1 MLISRSRAHPGA
13 PRPWTR
19 IALAAALFA
28 AWSGAHPRAARAQAD
43 TASLPPQE
51 IGTIAVGQTKNG
63 VLEAGDW
70 TMSDGTWAD
79 IWYVTVTAG
88 QRVAIEARAR
98 GFSAYVQLLD
108 PWGSKLAEDAGSPA
122 RVTYSVREAGRY
134 QIVVN
139 NYSDTPQPGSYVL
152 TIR

>member
-1 MLISRSRAHPGA
+1 MPMHQTWKTS
-13 PRPWTR
+13 
-19 IALAAALFA
+19 ALAALLLCGAGALR
-28 AWSGAHPRAARAQAD
+28 PAQAQAPAD
-43 TASLPPQE
+43 TASLPAQE
-51 IGTIAVGQTKNG
+51 IGTIAVGQTRNG

-79 IWYVTVTAG
+79 IWYINVAAG
-88 QRVAIEARAR
+88 QRVAIETRAR
-98 GFSAYVQLLD
+98 GFSPYVQLLD
-108 PWGSKLAEDAGSPA
+108 PWGNKLAEDAGNPA
-122 RVTYSVREAGRY
+122 RVTYSVREAGRF